1 MKSRRGHQLDD
12 GVYTPVRHCK
22 SSYPNVGSFLF
33 FTKELGT
40 TVPDNRQEIESKSLE
55 PK

>member
-1 MKSRRGHQLDD
+1 MVCTRLSDI
-12 GVYTPVRHCK
+12 VNP
-22 SSYPNVGSFLF
+22 YPNVGSFLF